1 MLYQVSLIILI
12 NIVIKTSFWNM
23 YLQIIVGG

>member
-12 NIVIKTSFWNM
+12 NTVIKTSFWNM